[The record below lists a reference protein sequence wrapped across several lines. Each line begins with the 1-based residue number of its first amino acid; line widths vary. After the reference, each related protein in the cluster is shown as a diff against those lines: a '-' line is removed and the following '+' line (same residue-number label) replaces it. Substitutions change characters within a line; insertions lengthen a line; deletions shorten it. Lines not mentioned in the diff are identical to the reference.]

1 MVEGDWKAI
10 DQDEPFSEEE
20 LAALLREVERF
31 LASVTEIKE
40 AGC

>member
-1 MVEGDWKAI
+1 MVEGDWNAI

-31 LASVTEIKE
+31 LASVIEIKE